1 MAHSIT
7 GFVPYIHVQ
16 SVLESQAFYEKLGM
30 TLDSR
35 FGDDDDPFW
44 ARMKGEKSDLMLA
57 KASGPIDPSIQAA
70 LFYLYSEDIE
80 ALREH
85 LLKSGV
91 KDGGHFGHGP
101 VDWPRSG
108 CLFDIT
114 KPFYM
119 PHGEL
124 RVHDPDGYVL
134 LIGQLG

>member
-1 MAHSIT
+1 MSHQIT

-30 TLDSR
+30 ILDSR
-35 FGDDDDPFW
+35 FGEEGDPYW
-44 ARMKGEKSDLMLA
+44 ARMKGKNSDLMLA
-57 KASGPIDPSIQAA
+57 KASGPIDPTTQAA
-70 LFYLYSEDIE
+70 LFYLYSEDIS

-85 LLKSGV
+85 LLQSGV
-91 KDGGHFGHGP
+91 HNGGKFNGDEM
-101 VDWPRSG
+101 DWPRNG
-108 CLFDIT
+108 RLFDIN

-119 PHGEL
+119 PDGEL